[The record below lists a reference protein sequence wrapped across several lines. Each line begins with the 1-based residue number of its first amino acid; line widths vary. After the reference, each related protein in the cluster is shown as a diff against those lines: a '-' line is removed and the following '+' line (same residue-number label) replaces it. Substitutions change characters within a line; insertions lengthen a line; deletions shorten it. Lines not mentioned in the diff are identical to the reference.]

1 LSWTRSFLG
10 VKLSLTKKLLLKI
23 QNRRLLPVAE
33 LLKFREKY
41 RHWQEMGF
49 EMAKNAAKTAP
60 VFEGLTALMERH
72 ADALSSQL
80 QAHHLKVFPPTS
92 EKGIRTFAPSE
103 ASKLLGVGE
112 SYLRQ
117 TASEMPELNLTMS
130 PGGRRTFSIEDIH
143 AIRKHMDQVGRGNR
157 RYLPHRR
164 DGEQL
169 QVISVMNF
177 KGGSGKTTTAAHLAQ
192 YLAMRGYRILAI
204 DLDPQAS
211 LSALFG
217 SQPET
222 DVGPNETL
230 YGAIRYDEE
239 QVPVE
244 QVVRGTY
251 IPDLHLIPGN
261 LELMEFEHDTPRAL
275 MKRKEGDTLFY
286 GRISQVIEDIADN
299 YDVVVI
305 DCPPQLGYL
314 TLSALTAATSILV
327 TVHPQMLDVMSMNQF
342 LAMTSNLLRE
352 IENAGAEFKFNWMR
366 YLITR
371 FEPSDGPQNQ
381 MVGYLRSIFGE
392 NVLNFPMLKTTAV
405 SDAGLTNQ
413 TLFEVERSQFT
424 RSTYDR
430 ALEAMNAVNDE
441 IEGLIKKAWGRPT

>member
-1 LSWTRSFLG
+1 
-10 VKLSLTKKLLLKI
+10 
-23 QNRRLLPVAE
+23 
-33 LLKFREKY
+33 
-41 RHWQEMGF
+41 MGF
-49 EMAKNAAKTAP
+49 EMAKSASKAP
-60 VFEGLTALMERH
+60 SVVEGLTSLMERH
-72 ADALSSQL
+72 ADALSTQL
-80 QAHHLKVFPPTS
+80 QAHHLKIFPPTA

-103 ASKLLGVGE
+103 AAKLLGVGE

-117 TASEMPELNLTMS
+117 TVSEMPELNVGTS
-130 PGGRRTFSIEDIH
+130 PGGRRIFSIEDIH
-143 AIRKHMDQVGRGNR
+143 AIRKHMDQGRGSR

-164 DGEQL
+164 DDEQL

-192 YLAMRGYRILAI
+192 YLAMRGYRVLAI

-230 YGAIRYDEE
+230 YGAIRYDAE
-239 QVPVE
+239 QVPIE

-286 GRISQVIEDIADN
+286 SRISQVIEDIADN

-430 ALEAMNAVNDE
+430 ALESMNAVNGE
-441 IEGLIKKAWGRPT
+441 IEALIKTAWGRT